1 MGFKMVSA
9 GLLVVGRKFYLNGP
23 YGGSGIITAVYG
35 EPGVAPVERLAGG
48 LVVAGG
54 RAEVDFVIDGRRLS
68 KRVPESIV
76 GFGAPYLMS
85 DEIGSAEEVAEAL
98 AGAAIYKA
106 AKEAKEAEAAAAFK
120 VAKEAAKVAGL
131 ALGLIPEAEFK
142 GRGCAAAYNLRRELK
157 AAGIKV
163 VSLRSDGYDA
173 IRVRLADA
181 ADLPAA
187 KVIGAKYEA
196 GRFDGMTDCYEY
208 SPSAWGEVF
217 GDVRYVFEEVAR

>member
-76 GFGAPYLMS
+76 GFGAPYVMT
-85 DEIGSAEEVAEAL
+85 EEVGSAEEVAEAL
-98 AGAAIYKA
+98 AGAAI
-106 AKEAKEAEAAAAFK
+106 AEAAAKAKEAARAEAFAR
-120 VAKEAAKVAGL
+120 AKEAAKAEGL

-157 AAGIKV
+157 ARGIKV
-163 VSLRSDGYDA
+163 VSLRSDSYSS
-173 IRVRLADA
+173 ITVRIADE

-187 KVIGAKYEA
+187 KVICNKYEA
-196 GRFDGMTDCYEY
+196 GSFDGMTDCYDY
-208 SPSAWGEVF
+208 DPSAWGSVF
-217 GDVRYVFEEVAR
+217 GDVRYVFEGVDC